1 MFLSAQQ
8 AGSISK
14 RLGHLL
20 QTGAISH
27 REYALGQTL
36 LWRCRGAGQGV
47 ARVSYT
53 LLGRLA
59 HVSRKVV
66 AAGLRKLQ
74 ELGIIQVIKC
84 RVVVG
89 WASRQGVSCYRLL
102 PLSTEFPPAPVLTRE
117 VKIEA
122 QEGKEARAATEALA
136 RVRQRME
143 ARMLGRIG
151 RPGV

>member
-1 MFLSAQQ
+1 VFISPQQ

-14 RLGHLL
+14 QLGRLL

-27 REYALGQTL
+27 REYALGQAL

-74 ELGIIQVIKC
+74 ELGIIQAIKC
-84 RVVVG
+84 RVSVG
-89 WASRQGVSCYRLL
+89 WASRQAVSSYRLL
-102 PLSTEFPPAPVLTRE
+102 PPSTEFPPAPVLTRE

-122 QEGKEARAATEALA
+122 QETRTAPDLLVRRRLQMEQRWRQAAS
-136 RVRQRME
+136 V
-143 ARMLGRIG
+143 
-151 RPGV
+151 